1 MAPFGAQSPV
11 VEAPGT
17 TPGDRLDSWKEIAS
31 YLDRGVRTVQRWER
45 EEGLPVHR
53 LQHEKRGTV
62 YAYRRELDEW
72 WKGRGARLSAA
83 EHTEAN
89 LREDRGPGFL
99 RQVPLVLAAAAV
111 IVLGLIGTATWLWQQ
126 PDVQPLTLQRVTTSD
141 SRLLHATLSPDGR
154 LVAYLSDG
162 GRESAPLQ
170 VWVQQ
175 VGSPTGIQITHE
187 DAEAVTFP
195 TFSPDSTRVLY
206 TRGSRQRRDVY
217 EISALGGTPRLLLAN
232 ARRARYSPDG
242 RWLAYLGMDS
252 HLYVKSADTGE
263 TRKLTRGLT
272 GGRAPAW
279 APDSRRLLVGAR
291 RDAATEPDLWIVP
304 VDGGAPIETE
314 LAQTLRKRGF
324 DPGWLSVSLVWATD
338 DEIVFSGRNQDG
350 WSIWRQRLNRSTWK
364 ADGEPER
371 LTTGT
376 TVEWWPSVAGNK
388 LAYISSHVDR
398 NIWMVPADTNA
409 GTVTG
414 TLRRVT
420 RGPGATTYPSL
431 SRDGRVLA
439 FASERS
445 GNWDIYVKDLTS
457 GKEVVLAG
465 GPERQMYAA
474 LSEDGLNVAFGVVT
488 SDAEVTRPAYVTTV
502 ADGRVQKLCD
512 DCNGRP
518 AVWAQ
523 DGRNLLL
530 ERFGGPR
537 VSVAVMN
544 TETGAQVDLLR
555 SEQHSVSRP
564 RVSSDGQWIAF
575 EVSRPGSGPAAFVAR
590 MEGLNPIPSS
600 KWVQIDRDALMPAW
614 SPDGRLLYFVAGIS
628 SQSHTIRARRFDPV
642 TGHPAGESFDV
653 LPLEERIVT
662 QFLNRGVALIA
673 APDRIFITLASFT
686 GDVWVTTLAA
696 KSRGASTSS

>member
-1 MAPFGAQSPV
+1 M
-11 VEAPGT
+11 EAPRT
-17 TPGDRLDSWKEIAS
+17 AGDRLDSWKEIAS
-31 YLDRGVRTVQRWER
+31 YLSRGVRTVQRWER

-53 LQHEKRGTV
+53 LPHEKRGTV

-72 WKGRGARLSAA
+72 WKGRGAMLSAA
-83 EHTEAN
+83 EHAETN
-89 LREDRGPGFL
+89 LQENREPGLL
-99 RQVPLVLAAAAV
+99 RQAFLVLAAAGV
-111 IVLGLIGTATWLWQQ
+111 VVLGLIGSVTWLWRRT
-126 PDVQPLTLQRVTTSD
+126 DVQPLTLQRVTTSE

-162 GRESAPLQ
+162 GRESASLQ

-187 DAEAVTFP
+187 DAEAVAFP

-206 TRGSRQRRDVY
+206 TRGSRGGGDVY
-217 EISALGGTPRLLLAN
+217 EIPALGGTPRLVLPN

-242 RWLAYLGMDS
+242 RWLSYLGTDN
-252 HLYVKSADTGE
+252 HLYITSPDTGE
-263 TRKLTRGLT
+263 TRKLTRSLT

-279 APDSRRLLVGAR
+279 APDSARLLIGAR
-291 RDAATEPDLWIVP
+291 RDVATEPDLWIVP
-304 VDGGAPIETE
+304 VDGGAPIETH
-314 LAQTLRKRGF
+314 LAQTLRKKGF
-324 DPGWLSVSLVWATD
+324 DPGWLSVSPVWATD

-376 TVEWWPSVAGNK
+376 TVEWWPSVAGNR
-388 LAYISSHVDR
+388 LAYVSSHVDR

-431 SRDGRVLA
+431 SGDGRVLA

-445 GNWDIYVKDLTS
+445 GNWDIYLKDLTS

-474 LSEDGLNVAFGVVT
+474 LSEDGMNVAFGVVT
-488 SDAEVTRPAYVTTV
+488 SDVEVRRPAYVAAV
-502 ADGRVQKLCD
+502 ADGRVRKLCD

-518 AVWAQ
+518 AGWMR
-523 DGRNLLL
+523 DGRHLLL

-537 VSVAVMN
+537 ISVAVMD
-544 TETGAQVDLLR
+544 TETGDQVDLLK

-564 RVSSDGQWIAF
+564 RVSRDGRWIAF
-575 EVSRPGSGPAAFVAR
+575 EAGRAGSDPAAFVAR
-590 MEGLNPIPSS
+590 MRDLSPIPTSN
-600 KWVQIDRDALMPAW
+600 WIEVDRDGLMPAW
-614 SPDGRLLYFVAGIS
+614 SPDGRLLYFVAGTTS
-628 SQSHTIRARRFDPV
+628 PSHTIRARRFDPV
-642 TGHPAGESFDV
+642 TGQPAGESFDV

-662 QFLNRGVALIA
+662 QFLNRGVALVA

-686 GDVWVTTLAA
+686 GDVWLTTLATG
-696 KSRGASTSS
+696 SPEASTSS